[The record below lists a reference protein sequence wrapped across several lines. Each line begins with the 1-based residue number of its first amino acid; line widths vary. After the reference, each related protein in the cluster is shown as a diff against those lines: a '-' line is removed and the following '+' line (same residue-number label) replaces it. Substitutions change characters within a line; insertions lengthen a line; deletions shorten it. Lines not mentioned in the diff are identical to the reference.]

1 MSTPTATLPEAN
13 HALDLIWSQMPHLQN
28 DMSSAWWFFMLL
40 PRQDNGYGPKQM
52 MFTLASR
59 VGREVSIKGVWHE
72 GISTKREI
80 NNGIDRFNTVVL
92 GWIHDGETYHG
103 DIVRHPAQ
111 AELSEEGYIR
121 AWAEQDNG
129 PHKGDIFGGEICTD
143 PDRPLALKARYHGP
157 KGSAQFNVWGSM
169 DGRYTYPEEAININ
183 TPLGGAHMIAWRRA
197 NFAGEFTSPSGT
209 EYLEG
214 LTYFQ
219 RVSLN
224 VPPFPWFWI
233 WAMLEDGSLF
243 SAYVPY
249 IGLNF
254 FRRQYSFYAPRLE
267 QTLLPIHSG
276 AFLDVPGQDEVKQ
289 FNKCR
294 VTPLPNGRHPH
305 FQVKTEAPDG
315 DFLNF
320 RIEPYGHT
328 RIPMKRKLFR
338 RTVETHYDYNEY
350 IFRMSELNG
359 RIGRRTINHQ
369 TAGTGYGSLEYT
381 WGLGL

>member
-1 MSTPTATLPEAN
+1 MSDPQATFTEAQS
-13 HALDLIWSQMPHLQN
+13 ALDLIWSQMPHLQN

-40 PRQDNGYGPKQM
+40 PKQENGYGPKQM

-59 VGREVSIKGVWHE
+59 VGREVMIKGVWHE

-80 NNGIDRFNTVVL
+80 KDGVDRFNTVVL

-103 DIVRHPAQ
+103 DVVRHPVE
-111 AELSEEGYIR
+111 AELSKEGYIR

-129 PHKGDIFGGEICTD
+129 ERYGGEISVD
-143 PDRPLALKARYHGP
+143 PERPLALKARYNGP
-157 KGSAQFNVWGSM
+157 KGSAAFDVWGSM
-169 DGRYTYPEEAININ
+169 DSRYTYPEEAINIK

-214 LTYFQ
+214 VTYFQ

-243 SAYVPY
+243 SAYIPY
-249 IGLNF
+249 VGLNF
-254 FRRQYSFYAPRLE
+254 FRRKYYFYSPRLE
-267 QTLLPIHSG
+267 RTALPIHSN
-276 AFLDVPGQDEVKQ
+276 AFLDIPGRSEVKQ
-289 FNKCR
+289 FKKCR
-294 VTPLPNGRHPH
+294 VTPMPNGGSYPT
-305 FQVKTEAPDG
+305 FMVQSEAADG
-315 DFLNF
+315 DFLSF
-320 RIEPYGHT
+320 CIEPYGHT

-350 IFRMSELNG
+350 IFRMSGLDG
-359 RIGRRTINHQ
+359 RVDGRSITHQ
-369 TAGTGYGSLEYT
+369 TAGSGYGSLEYT